1 MGDRG
6 AGELPESRESMA
18 RWRDARADVPTGFGV
33 TQTRAKGAVHAS
45 GEAERLTVSARAGM
59 RGDVAPSNT
68 GGGDDLQAFIVEE
81 KKTAPPEQ
89 RRCAQ
94 APAPPPVGPGS
105 LVPGR
110 SLRPSVPRGKKP
122 QTGSLPGTRD
132 GVSELWPWRS
142 ERMSCK
148 YPTLFSGKS
157 RTQDETCVSS
167 LSSYRK
173 SSPSSVA

>member
-45 GEAERLTVSARAGM
+45 GEAERLTVSVRAGM

-81 KKTAPPEQ
+81 KKTAPP
-89 RRCAQ
+89 RTMSVCTGPSTPSR
-94 APAPPPVGPGS
+94 GPGES
-105 LVPGR
+105 
-110 SLRPSVPRGKKP
+110 RPRTFTVAF
-122 QTGSLPGTRD
+122 GS
-132 GVSELWPWRS
+132 
-142 ERMSCK
+142 
-148 YPTLFSGKS
+148 
-157 RTQDETCVSS
+157 
-167 LSSYRK
+167 
-173 SSPSSVA
+173 